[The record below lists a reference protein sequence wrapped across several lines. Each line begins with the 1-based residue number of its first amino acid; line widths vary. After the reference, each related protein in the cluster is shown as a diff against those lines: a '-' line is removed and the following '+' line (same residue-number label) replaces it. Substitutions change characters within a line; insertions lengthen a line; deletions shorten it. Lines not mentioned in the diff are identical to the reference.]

1 MQDNT
6 RVERKVFFQEGLAG
20 VRLEFV
26 NGEIDRVYL
35 TWAESSGRVGGGWV
49 GESLRNFQGR
59 IKMLVRGQSTPTL
72 MKLKELGIAIAEA
85 VIWLEDEGHLEDRS
99 MQELTAS
106 GEKREPG
113 PIERATR
120 NFFSS

>member
-6 RVERKVFFQEGLAG
+6 RVERKLFFQEGLAG

-35 TWAESSGRVGGGWV
+35 TWAESSGRVMSNWV
-49 GESLRNFQGR
+49 ARSLRNFQGR
-59 IKMLVRGQSTPTL
+59 IAMLVRGQSKPTL
-72 MKLKELGIAIAEA
+72 EKLKDLGLAIEEA
-85 VIWLEDEGHLEDRS
+85 VVWLEDEGHFEDQS
-99 MQELTAS
+99 MKERAAS
-106 GEKREPG
+106 GEKRQIG

-120 NFFSS
+120 NYLNL